1 MDSQS
6 HDFLL
11 AWTDAEEAYRLA
23 ASPFLGGGFL
33 EAGGRIPDPEQ
44 VLTAKS
50 LAELTRLHEQI
61 DLTRAAY
68 YASL

>member
-1 MDSQS
+1 MDPES
-6 HDFLL
+6 HALL
-11 AWTDAEEAYRLA
+11 IAWTDAEEAYRLA
-23 ASPFLGGGFL
+23 ATPFFGGGFL

-50 LAELTRLHEQI
+50 LAVLTQLHEQV

>member
-1 MDSQS
+1 MDSES
-6 HDFLL
+6 HDLLL
-11 AWTDAEEAYRLA
+11 AWTDAEEAYRVA
-23 ASPFLGGGFL
+23 ASPFYGGGFL
-33 EAGGRIPDPEQ
+33 EAGSQMPDPEL

-50 LAELTRLHEQI
+50 LAELTRLHELI

>member
-6 HDFLL
+6 HAQLT

-23 ASPFLGGGFL
+23 ATPYIGGGFL
-33 EAGGRIPDPEQ
+33 ESGGRIPDPEQ

-50 LAELTRLHEQI
+50 LAELTRLHEQV
-61 DLTRAAY
+61 DRARAAY